1 MDYQRPQPVLS
12 AWWRL
17 WFPPLMVLAVI
28 PAKILSPDFYRDWII
43 SENGLVELATPL
55 VAIVGAVYGLKLIKR
70 LIPTRDWLIIAWVAT
85 VTLACVYFAG
95 EELSWGQ
102 QLFHWSTPE
111 AIGKLNDQQETN
123 LHNMSSWFD
132 QKPRALLELWVVI
145 GGILIPVREWKRGS
159 PYAKGSLFYWFW
171 PTMDVLPTAVL
182 AELIRAPQRL
192 KHLFGIKELPVEIR
206 WSEPQE
212 YYFALFLAL
221 YLISLYVRS
230 DARRATAH
238 AALS

>member
-1 MDYQRPQPVLS
+1 MDYQRPQPVLPV
-12 AWWRL
+12 WLRL
-17 WFPPLMVLAVI
+17 WFPPTMAIIVI
-28 PAKILSPDFYRDWII
+28 ASKIISPDFYRDWII
-43 SENGLVELATPL
+43 HEIGLVELATPL
-55 VAIVGAVYGLKLIKR
+55 AAIIGAAYGVLLVKR
-70 LIPTRDWLIIAWVAT
+70 LLPSRDWLIIGWVLT

-111 AIGKLNDQQETN
+111 AIDKLNDQHETN

-145 GGILIPVREWKRGS
+145 GGILVPVREYKRGS
-159 PYAKGSLFYWFW
+159 PYAKGGLFYWFW
-171 PTMDVLPTAVL
+171 PTMDVLPTAVM
-182 AELIRAPQRL
+182 AELIRLPQR
-192 KHLFGIKELPVEIR
+192 IKPLIGVQHLPVEIR

-230 DARRATAH
+230 EGRAPVPRTP
-238 AALS
+238 

>member
-17 WFPPLMVLAVI
+17 WFPPLMAIVVI
-28 PAKILSPDFYRDWII
+28 ASKVLSPDFYNNWII
-43 SENGLVELATPL
+43 HEIGLVELATPL
-55 VAIVGAVYGLKLIKR
+55 AAVVGAVFGVLLLNR
-70 LIPTRDWLIIAWVAT
+70 LRPTRDWLIIGWVLT
-85 VTLACVYFAG
+85 VTLACIYFAG
-95 EELSWGQ
+95 EEVSWGQ

-111 AIGKLNDQQETN
+111 AIDKLNDQHETN

-145 GGILIPVREWKRGS
+145 GGILVPVREWKRGS
-159 PYAKGSLFYWFW
+159 PFVKGGLFYWFW
-171 PTMDVLPTAVL
+171 PTMDVLPTAVM

-192 KHLFGIKELPVEIR
+192 KHLVGIKQLPVEIR

-212 YYFALFLAL
+212 YYFALFLAF
-221 YLISLYVRS
+221 YLISLYLRS
-230 DARRATAH
+230 KARVATPRA
-238 AALS
+238 